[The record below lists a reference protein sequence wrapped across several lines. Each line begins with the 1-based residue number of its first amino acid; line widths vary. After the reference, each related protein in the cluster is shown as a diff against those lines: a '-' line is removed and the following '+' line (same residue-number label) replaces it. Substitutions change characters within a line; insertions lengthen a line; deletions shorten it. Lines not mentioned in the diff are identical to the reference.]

1 MVHFSNCARAGFC
14 YPRSCIDRDVIQT
27 EIMKGD
33 FMMKKLGLVLS
44 VILLALGTSPLWAAS
59 QVKDE
64 LDETPTPAPA
74 ANTAPGQSKFSFS
87 IGPSLLIPASSNT
100 AQQYNVGG
108 GAELLIGYS
117 LSDQFMLGLQ
127 AWFQDAT
134 VNTTFLASTFQK
146 TYGFS
151 LPPNVVLTGDY
162 SYFPVLAVARYTIGQ
177 NQKVRP
183 YLFWGMGAA
192 INQASVAVGYQNQ
205 SIKITGSETSF
216 LLSPGMG
223 LSLALGDDLEFYF
236 QGGIDIDFTTNSG
249 GDIFTLTATG
259 SQPVLESG
267 NLSDD
272 SPTLFIPIQAGLRF
286 L

>member
-1 MVHFSNCARAGFC
+1 
-14 YPRSCIDRDVIQT
+14 
-27 EIMKGD
+27 
-33 FMMKKLGLVLS
+33 MMKKLGLVLS

-127 AWFQDAT
+127 AGFQDAT